1 MRRPKDRTI
10 TALGFTCF
18 RLEADGPDESYA
30 PVELLQS
37 TQRMFAF
44 VRTRPVPPRRYASG
58 GAITSPRRA
67 ALALLG
73 RAR

>member
-1 MRRPKDRTI
+1 MRRSKDI

-18 RLEADGPDESYA
+18 RLEHDGPDYSA
-30 PVELLQS
+30 VELLQS
-37 TQRMFAF
+37 SARMAAF
-44 VRTRPVPPRRYASG
+44 LNPRPQPARRYATG

-73 RAR
+73 KAR